1 MAVNLPEIK
10 IDYVEVFG
18 QNDIWNY
25 SFTGS
30 TAEEIKDQGHL
41 YYDTYTST
49 WYRDFIVESNNTKT
63 KIPVAMDVIENDDH
77 SKTFKSKSIVRQR
90 TLDEMIDKNARA
102 NGIEYDKRGID
113 AIKNAILNLIES
125 DSDLVPNAVR
135 DAYYNRPHE
144 GISNEDKTNFYSFIY
159 DEFGQLLDVKLPEFL
174 DASSLINNADAD
186 FYDFLWELDHIVF
199 GEDISHKY
207 TEEVITRPVGENVLT
222 PYAKEN
228 LNNALASLVQDEKIT
243 SSSFSADELYTFVND
258 AILNSNDADVLD
270 MLSHNCFRIMTRTFG
285 GKTLYIDF
293 IGYDVLDNIGVVSNN
308 DNGQSIAVTLNGGD
322 YVLFYIDSTH
332 FTKEDSGGVPYN
344 LSVDL
349 HNYPTGDFVSNNGFT
364 TGQHAWSINDTIGF
378 SADRKP
384 YDLTPNY
391 TYPSTP
397 PHRPNVSDK
406 PKDGDEPEEKPQ
418 DWWEIGIPDP
428 DPIIGVPPIPG
439 VPPIIP
445 RDTPSED
452 TKPVPPT
459 TNMLKGICNIYK
471 PVTKQVTALNTFLW
485 EDDTLE
491 KITQLWKN
499 NPLEGVIS
507 FHQLYFNP
515 VHKVYDSIKLGNV
528 TVDSPIDDPD
538 VEDGVTLD
546 MHNVKCISS
555 RFQSLECGFM
565 EVKRYFN
572 DKRDYD
578 TRVSIY
584 LPFIGIRELDTNEVM
599 DAVVYVTYNI
609 DVMTGDCTA
618 NISVDRKT
626 SSGSRLNDRKHIAM
640 YEGNCASPLPLCSA
654 DRSQLYGSILSGVAG
669 VVTSLGNPVKM
680 AGSILGTAGS
690 MATSH
695 QMSIQKSGN
704 IGGNRGAMAFKKPYL
719 IIEKP
724 IPVDATERGKL
735 LGRPC
740 NYTVKL
746 GQVNGY
752 TECRAV
758 HVETITNATDWERD
772 QIANMLKAGVLL

>member
-25 SFTGS
+25 SYTGT
-30 TAEEIKDQGHL
+30 TAEEIKDLGNL

-63 KIPVAMDVIENDDH
+63 KIPIAMDVVENEDH
-77 SKTFKSKSIVRQR
+77 SKTFTPRSIVRQR
-90 TLDEMIDKNARA
+90 TLEEMIDKNARA
-102 NGIEYDKRGID
+102 NGLEYDKRGLT
-113 AIKNAILNLIES
+113 AVKNAILNLIES
-125 DSDLVPNAVR
+125 DSDLVPNSVR

-144 GISNEDKTNFYSFIY
+144 GISNEDKTNFYSFVY
-159 DEFGQLLDVKLPEFL
+159 DEFGQLIDVKLPEFL

-186 FYDFLWELDHIVF
+186 FYDFLWEMDHVVF

-207 TEEVITRPVGENVLT
+207 TEEVITRPIGENVLT

-243 SSSFSADELYTFVND
+243 ASSFSADELYTFVND

-293 IGYDVLDNIGVVSNN
+293 IGYNVLDNVGVVSNN
-308 DNGQSIAVTLNGGD
+308 DSGQTIGVTLNGGS

-332 FTKEDSGGVPYN
+332 FNKEDTGSVPYN

-349 HNYPTGDFVSNNGFT
+349 YNYPTGNFVSNNGFT
-364 TGQHAWSINDTIGF
+364 TGPHAWSITDTIGF

-406 PKDGDEPEEKPQ
+406 PKDDDPEEKPQ
-418 DWWEIGIPDP
+418 DWWEIGVPQP
-428 DPIIGVPPIPG
+428 DPIIDSPPIPG

-459 TNMLKGICNIYK
+459 TNMLKGMCNVYK
-471 PVTKQVTALNTFLW
+471 PTDAQIGALNQFLW
-485 EDDTLE
+485 TDTAIDDL
-491 KITQLWKN
+491 TQLWKN
-499 NPLEGVIS
+499 NPLEGVIAY
-507 FHQLYFNP
+507 HQLYFNAETFGQ
-515 VHKVYDSIKLGNV
+515 KFIKLGTVVVSTAGNV
-528 TVDSPIDDPD
+528 DTVK
-538 VEDGVTLD
+538 E
-546 MHNVKCISS
+546 
-555 RFQSLECGFM
+555 RFQTLECGFM
-565 EVKRYFN
+565 EISRYFN

-578 TRVSIY
+578 TKISIY

-599 DAVVYVTYNI
+599 DSVLYVTYNI
-609 DVMTGDCTA
+609 DVVTGDCTA
-618 NISVDRKT
+618 NLSVDRKT
-626 SSGSRLNDRKHIAM
+626 SSGARLNDRKHIAM
-640 YEGNCASPLPLCSA
+640 FEGNCSSPIPLCSA
-654 DRSQLYGSILSGVAG
+654 DRSRLYSSVLSGALG
-669 VVTSLGNPVKM
+669 VVGSLGNPLALTTGL
-680 AGSILGTAGS
+680 AGSIGNI
-690 MATSH
+690 ATQH
-695 QMSIQKSGN
+695 QINIQKSGN

-746 GQVNGY
+746 GQVTGY

-758 HVETITNATDWERD
+758 HVETISNATDWERD